1 MRKDS
6 STSGKGAFTR
16 VRDSSNSHAL
26 LCHEFSHLIVKHH
39 LMRYIIYNPH
49 FANEYTESKRNK
61 VACSSCFIYSK
72 TKKWFEDLP

>member
-6 STSGKGAFTR
+6 GISGKGLSPGSEN
-16 VRDSSNSHAL
+16 SSSSHAL

-39 LMRYIIYNPH
+39 LMRYIICNPH

-61 VACSSCFIYSK
+61 VACSS
-72 TKKWFEDLP
+72 